1 MGITRRTRQLIAAEA
16 VDWFLQLQER
26 TAAEPEHGGF
36 SEWLLRSPAHVE
48 EYLRVS
54 CAWSLV
60 NVEAEGD
67 LEAAALVA
75 AAKAHHETNN
85 VVALPSRFGR
95 RLPPAGSE
103 SGRVSSGRRWRAA
116 ALVASLVLGVT
127 LWVTYLSWQSTMT
140 FQTVVGEQSGF
151 TLQDGSIVFL
161 NTNSKVRVRWLPA
174 ERHIE
179 LVRGEARFKVA
190 KDASRPF
197 TVATTAATVRALGTV
212 FNVRAEPLGTQVAVL
227 EGHVEVTV
235 APTREPVFSTPAV
248 AKEDSTAVQ
257 PPAIERVRL
266 AAGERAA
273 VTSHGIQTNTGPT
286 IEAVMA
292 WTERRLVARDQPLDA
307 VIHEFNRYRTHP
319 LTLEDPGLASL
330 RISGVFDL
338 SDPQTLIAY
347 LGTYEAVQ
355 VDRRSDGSQHL
366 FRGSAGADA
375 RK

>member
-1 MGITRRTRQLIAAEA
+1 MGITRRTRQQIAAEA

-26 TAAEPEHGGF
+26 AAVQPDHTGF

-60 NVEAEGD
+60 NVGAEGD

-75 AAKAHHETNN
+75 AAKAHHEIDN
-85 VVALPSRFGR
+85 VVSLPTRFIR
-95 RLPPAGSE
+95 RSLPAGGE
-103 SGRVSSGRRWRAA
+103 SVRVSSGRRWRAA
-116 ALVASLVLGVT
+116 ALVASLVLGITV
-127 LWVTYLSWQSTMT
+127 WVTYLSWHSPMT
-140 FQTVVGEQSGF
+140 FQTVVGEQSSF
-151 TLQDGSIVFL
+151 ALQDGSVVFL
-161 NTNSKVRVRWLPA
+161 NTNSKLRVEWSPT

-197 TVATTAATVRALGTV
+197 TVVTTAAAVRVLGTV
-212 FNVRAEPLGTQVAVL
+212 FNIRAEPLGTQVAVL
-227 EGHVEVTV
+227 EGQVEVTV
-235 APTREPVFSTPAV
+235 APATEPSFGAPVTANEGST
-248 AKEDSTAVQ
+248 SGQ

-286 IEAVMA
+286 IEAVIA
-292 WTERRLVARDQPLDA
+292 WTERRLVFRDQPLDA
-307 VIHEFNRYRTHP
+307 VVHEFNRYRTHP
-319 LTLEDPGLASL
+319 LVLDDPGLASL

-338 SDPQTLIAY
+338 SDPESLIAY

-355 VDRRSDGSQHL
+355 VDRHSDGSQHL
-366 FRGSAGADA
+366 LRGSAGVDA
-375 RK
+375 KK

>member
-1 MGITRRTRQLIAAEA
+1 MGITRRTRQQIAAEA

-26 TAAEPEHGGF
+26 AAALPDHPGF

-60 NVEAEGD
+60 DVDAGGD

-75 AAKAHHETNN
+75 AAKAHHETDN
-85 VVALPSRFGR
+85 VVVLPGRFGR
-95 RLPPAGSE
+95 RLPRAGSE
-103 SGRVSSGRRWRAA
+103 SGRVSSGRRWRAV
-116 ALVASLVLGVT
+116 ALAASLVLGVT
-127 LWVTYLSWQSTMT
+127 LWVTYLSWQSPMT
-140 FQTVVGEQSGF
+140 YQTVVGEQSSF
-151 TLQDGSIVFL
+151 TLQDGSVLFL
-161 NTNSKVRVRWLPA
+161 NTNSKVRIGWLPT

-190 KDASRPF
+190 SDASRPF
-197 TVATTAATVRALGTV
+197 TVATTAAAVRALGTV

-227 EGHVEVTV
+227 EGQVEVTV
-235 APTREPVFSTPAV
+235 APTQE
-248 AKEDSTAVQ
+248 
-257 PPAIERVRL
+257 PAIERVRL

-292 WTERRLVARDQPLDA
+292 WTERRLVFRDQPLDA
-307 VIHEFNRYRTHP
+307 VVHEFNRYRMHP
-319 LTLEDPGLASL
+319 LVLDDPGLASL

-338 SDPQTLIAY
+338 GDPESLIAY

-355 VDRRSDGSQHL
+355 VDRRGDGSQHL
-366 FRGSAGADA
+366 LRG
-375 RK
+375 R

>member
-1 MGITRRTRQLIAAEA
+1 MGITQNTRQQIAAEA
-16 VDWFLQLQER
+16 VDWFLQLRER
-26 TAAEPEHGGF
+26 AAAQPDHQGF

-48 EYLRVS
+48 EYLQAS

-60 NVEAEGD
+60 NVDAEGD
-67 LEAAALVA
+67 LEGAALVA
-75 AAKAHHETNN
+75 AAKAHHETDN
-85 VVALPSRFGR
+85 VVALPIRFVR

-116 ALVASLVLGVT
+116 ALVASLVLGIT
-127 LWVTYLSWQSTMT
+127 LWVTFVSWQSPMT
-140 FQTVVGEQSGF
+140 FQTVVGEQSSF
-151 TLQDGSIVFL
+151 TLQDGSVVFL
-161 NTNSKVRVRWLPA
+161 NTDSKVRVGWLPT

-190 KDASRPF
+190 KDPNRPF
-197 TVATTAATVRALGTV
+197 TVATTAAAVRALGTV

-227 EGHVEVTV
+227 EGQVEVTI
-235 APTREPVFSTPAV
+235 APTGEPAFGTPGTAN
-248 AKEDSTAVQ
+248 EGFTAVQ

-273 VTSHGIQTNTGPT
+273 VTSHGIQTDTGPT

-292 WTERRLVARDQPLDA
+292 WTERRLVFRDQPLDA
-307 VIHEFNRYRTHP
+307 VVHEFNRYRMHA
-319 LTLEDPGLASL
+319 LVLDDPGLTSL

-338 SDPQTLIAY
+338 SDPESLIAY

-366 FRGSAGADA
+366 YRG
-375 RK
+375 R

>member
-1 MGITRRTRQLIAAEA
+1 MGITRRTRQQIAAEA
-16 VDWFLQLQER
+16 VDWFLQFRER
-26 TAAEPEHGGF
+26 AAAEPDHEGF

-48 EYLRVS
+48 EYLQVS
-54 CAWSLV
+54 CSWSLI
-60 NVEAEGD
+60 NVDAAGD

-75 AAKAHHETNN
+75 AAKAHRETDN

-103 SGRVSSGRRWRAA
+103 PGRVLPGRRWRAL
-116 ALVASLVLGVT
+116 ALAASLVLGIT
-127 LWVTYLSWQSTMT
+127 LWVTFLNWQSPMT
-140 FQTVVGEQSGF
+140 FQTVVGEQSSF
-151 TLQDGSIVFL
+151 TLQDGSVVFL
-161 NTNSKVRVRWLPA
+161 NTNSKLRIGWLPT

-197 TVATTAATVRALGTV
+197 TVATTAAAVRALGTV

-227 EGHVEVTV
+227 EGQVEVTV
-235 APTREPVFSTPAV
+235 APTNEPAFGTPV
-248 AKEDSTAVQ
+248 TANVGFQ

-266 AAGERAA
+266 GAGERAA

-292 WTERRLVARDQPLDA
+292 WTERRLVFRDQPLDA
-307 VIHEFNRYRTHP
+307 VVHEFNRYRTHP
-319 LTLEDPGLASL
+319 LVLDDPGLASL

-338 SDPQTLIAY
+338 SDPESLIAY

-366 FRGSAGADA
+366 LRG
-375 RK
+375 R